1 MEGRQSMDKCPRGDS
16 AQVSRFGRAFKLLGE
31 TYNDS
36 KTGPRRSLD
45 LGIFAS
51 IEAGLKHYGKIIR
64 VISRKAQISHSG
76 LDKLLPQIV
85 RLFNRLMYFAL
96 Q

>member
-1 MEGRQSMDKCPRGDS
+1 MEGRQSMDKRPRGDS
-16 AQVSRFGRAFKLLGE
+16 AQVSRFRRAFKLLGE

-36 KTGPRRSLD
+36 ETGPRRSLD

-51 IEAGLKHYGKIIR
+51 IEAGLKHDGKVIR
-64 VISRKAQISHSG
+64 MISRKAQIRHSG
-76 LDKLLPQIV
+76 LDKLVPQTV
-85 RLFNRLMYFAL
+85 RLFDGLVYLAL